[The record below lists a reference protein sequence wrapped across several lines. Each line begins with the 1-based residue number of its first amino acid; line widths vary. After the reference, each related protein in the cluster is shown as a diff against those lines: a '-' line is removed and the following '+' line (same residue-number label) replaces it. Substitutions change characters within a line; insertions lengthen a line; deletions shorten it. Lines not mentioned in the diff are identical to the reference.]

1 MHLKWLKKLEIKN
14 TRYRGTLDECMS
26 SYEEQEGKIE
36 KLQNSQNI
44 MTKSKKWKGFR

>member
-36 KLQNSQNI
+36 KYD
-44 MTKSKKWKGFR
+44 KGIEKIA